1 MSLISPVFGFIFW
14 LIFYTTVGLFIF
26 SLFDLLRNEFRNND
40 KLVCIIDVVFLS
52 VHRLFLY
59 LTMGRK
65 RMLKN

>member
-40 KLVCIIDVVFLS
+40 KLVCIIDAVFLS